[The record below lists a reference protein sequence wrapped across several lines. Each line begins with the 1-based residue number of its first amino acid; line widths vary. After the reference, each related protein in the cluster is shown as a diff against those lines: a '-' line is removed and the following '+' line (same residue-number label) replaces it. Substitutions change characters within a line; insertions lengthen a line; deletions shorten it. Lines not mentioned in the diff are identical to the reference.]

1 MGNDVGAQWSLVE
14 RLRRPKVV
22 LVSVALQRVPQHV
35 KLIGG
40 DVDGPVE
47 NDPLNGL
54 VTGRLRQRALKQTL
68 TTPGNVFKRVGDVL
82 QRWIGLIG
90 ALGQYYEDGDGGD
103 AVWFL
108 LCLRPVGVQLRVV
121 GVQLKLSGKLHL
133 IDGVLRA
140 ATVLPAKVQTEVGEG
155 VGVAEGAVSHC
166 HRFVGVNG
174 QGNATTRVYQLTLHE
189 IAADAHRLQLQT
201 FRR

>member
-54 VTGRLRQRALKQTL
+54 VTGRLRQRAL
-68 TTPGNVFKRVGDVL
+68 VGDVL
-82 QRWIGLIG
+82 LKS
-90 ALGQYYEDGDGGD
+90 GQ
-103 AVWFL
+103 
-108 LCLRPVGVQLRVV
+108 QL
-121 GVQLKLSGKLHL
+121 
-133 IDGVLRA
+133 
-140 ATVLPAKVQTEVGEG
+140 
-155 VGVAEGAVSHC
+155 
-166 HRFVGVNG
+166 
-174 QGNATTRVYQLTLHE
+174 
-189 IAADAHRLQLQT
+189 
-201 FRR
+201 